1 MFGDRRWEEL
11 VRLLT
16 IQEFLRKGR
25 YIVTRSFTLR
35 HLLVQTIILLVKV
48 ADVLLQRVHIPQ
60 EEEE

>member
-25 YIVTRSFTLR
+25 CIETRIFTLR

-60 EEEE
+60 QEEE